1 MSEPSCPE
9 RPLPDEY
16 HCSPPVPSGR
26 ASDFGMVR
34 GVDGAVSAPEAV
46 RSGVLGFGHGRAV
59 APPVTV
65 ADCSGVDGN
74 VSCVDAPLDPPE
86 PDGPTVP
93 VPPRAPPVPGVLSSE
108 VPGVALALV
117 ASPPIPADAADPSV
131 GRS

>member
-34 GVDGAVSAPEAV
+34 GVDGAVSAPAAGC
-46 RSGVLGFGHGRAV
+46 SGVVGFGHGRAV
-59 APPVTV
+59 APPAIG

-74 VSCVDAPLDPPE
+74 VSCVDAPE

-93 VPPRAPPVPGVLSSE
+93 ASPLLEREPPVPGILSSE
-108 VPGVALALV
+108 VAGLALALV